1 MKPLLRRDD
10 HRRYRRTVAT
20 IAVVMAT
27 FTLLLPHAW
36 SQAPRTIKLIA
47 PFPPGGS
54 VDVLARL
61 LGEQI
66 SNANGATVL
75 VENRP
80 GAGASIAYE
89 AAARA
94 APDGNTLVI
103 NANSIVIN
111 PILRKVGYDPLASF
125 EPICL
130 LVRSP
135 LVLAVNSASP
145 LRSLNDLLAAAR
157 AKPGELSFASVGP
170 ATTQHIGFE
179 QFRRLAR
186 VDLTYVPYSGG
197 APAVN
202 ALLGAHVTA
211 VLANYSEV
219 VEQLKAGSLRPL
231 ATSSLERIPP
241 LPDVPTVAEIL
252 GDRAF
257 EAEVWFGV
265 AAPAGTPKP
274 VIAQLAEWFIA
285 AMAADAVKPKLLAL
299 GLYSVGV
306 CGDGFAAHIRRQQ
319 EQYARIIRAA
329 NMKAE

>member
-1 MKPLLRRDD
+1 MTGHRVDLRPRSASLAMGVV
-10 HRRYRRTVAT
+10 VAM
-20 IAVVMAT
+20 V
-27 FTLLLPHAW
+27 TLASPVSDAW
-36 SQAPRTIKLIA
+36 CQSSRTIRLIA

-66 SNANGATVL
+66 GKANGVTVV

-80 GAGASIAYE
+80 GAGATIAYE

-94 APDGNTLVI
+94 APDGNTLLI

-111 PILRKVGYDPLASF
+111 PILRKVGYDAVTSF

-145 LRSLNDLLAAAR
+145 HRSLNDLIASAR

-179 QFRRLAR
+179 QLRRLAR
-186 VDLTYVPYSGG
+186 IDFTYVPYAGG
-197 APAVN
+197 APTVN

-211 VLANYSEV
+211 ALANYSEM

-231 ATSSLERIPP
+231 ATTSLERIPP
-241 LPDVPTVAEIL
+241 LPAVPTAAEVL
-252 GDRAF
+252 GEKEF

-265 AAPAGTPKP
+265 AAPAGTPMP
-274 VIAQLAEWFIA
+274 LTTQLAGWFA
-285 AMAADAVKPKLLAL
+285 SAMAAGEVNAKLLTL
-299 GLYSVGV
+299 GLYPVGA
-306 CGDGFAAHIRRQQ
+306 CGDAFVAHLRRQQ

-329 NMKAE
+329 GIKSE